1 MFSSSYKDSTK
12 PEALQETKD
21 EDVKAEHLRV
31 IDMLQNNSKDKVT
44 VHDIQ
49 KTFRR
54 QAASSSSENQEN
66 EDRPGAV

>member
-1 MFSSSYKDSTK
+1 MCSSKYQDKTK
-12 PEALQETKD
+12 PEGLPETKD

-44 VHDIQ
+44 VHNIQ
-49 KTFRR
+49 KTFKRP
-54 QAASSSSENQEN
+54 AASTSSENQEN